1 MKPNLFILNYFNCA
15 RNLLDKTK
23 QKISYKCI
31 RNFKKAHAHSR
42 KKEKEKIKVWY
53 RDLDLLWME
62 QGIALCLPVD
72 LYRCISLV
80 LTHVVFLSFLY
91 GFKAL
96 YDDS

>member
-1 MKPNLFILNYFNCA
+1 MKH
-15 RNLLDKTK
+15 KH
-23 QKISYKCI
+23 
-31 RNFKKAHAHSR
+31 AHASGKTER
-42 KKEKEKIKVWY
+42 KKNNNSKRRKSKYGTE
-53 RDLDLLWME
+53 DLDLLWME

>member
-1 MKPNLFILNYFNCA
+1 LLNEAQTHTHTQKAGKP
-15 RNLLDKTK
+15 
-23 QKISYKCI
+23 
-31 RNFKKAHAHSR
+31 
-42 KKEKEKIKVWY
+42 KKEKKIITAKRRKSKYGTV
-53 RDLDLLWME
+53 DLDLLWME